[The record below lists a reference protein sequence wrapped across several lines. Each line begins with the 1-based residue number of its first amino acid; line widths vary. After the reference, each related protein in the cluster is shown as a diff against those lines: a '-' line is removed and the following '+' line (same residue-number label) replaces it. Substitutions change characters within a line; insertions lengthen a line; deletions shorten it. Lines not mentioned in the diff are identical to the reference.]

1 MTATPSSPRGAPL
14 PGEGL
19 ASLRAM
25 TNPTPPTASPGVDYA
40 HLPGEEQNPL
50 MESTAHVD
58 WGLVLLNA
66 ARHVLADTDNLVTGN
81 VAFAPDD
88 GGPLPRPTSW

>member
-1 MTATPSSPRGAPL
+1 
-14 PGEGL
+14 
-19 ASLRAM
+19 
-25 TNPTPPTASPGVDYA
+25 
-40 HLPGEEQNPL
+40 

-66 ARHVLADTDNLVTGN
+66 ARPTLAGTDHLVTGN

-88 GGPLPRPTSW
+88 GGPHTAPDIMVIPHAAGRDFGRYEPGADR